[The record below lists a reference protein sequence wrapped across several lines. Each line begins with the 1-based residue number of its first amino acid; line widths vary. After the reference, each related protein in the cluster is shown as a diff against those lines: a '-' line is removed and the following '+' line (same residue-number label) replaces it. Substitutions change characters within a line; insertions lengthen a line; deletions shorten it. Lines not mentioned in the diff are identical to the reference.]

1 MSVCEGIIIS
11 TCVALQIRVI

>member
-11 TCVALQIRVI
+11 TCVAL